1 MTENAGIRLDQYLE
15 TKGALPGPQLVR
27 MAWQLA
33 QVMGSES
40 ESETGSRA
48 PVLHVGR
55 ILIAAN
61 GKIDVTPSDE
71 TDLGLPIVAS
81 FPHHASPEEIN
92 GEGGDFRS
100 SLYSLGCTLFE
111 IATGATPY
119 FGDSSKEVL
128 KAHLNEDVPDPVD
141 RGAKISAEL
150 SRVIQ
155 ELLRKNPE
163 QRIQSVPELLRR
175 LKICIGIE
183 DGPKT
188 APTGEEGSPEVPKDS
203 DGEKKKRKKLASSG
217 FKRPSKTGASKDT
230 EKPAEK
236 KTGKIGAKPARK
248 TPSFSKKKS
257 GDQSATS
264 RTGRDSK
271 KSFSFSKTKSSG
283 AKKGLAGASAD
294 RFASAP
300 GSRLSG
306 KLIDR
311 GDEGDIFEDT
321 FEEDEQMGY
330 SVVRKKSKPFMMAGG
345 GLGMILAILVIF
357 TSQKSS
363 KNQVRLVQER
373 NERTAAK
380 QLREIKTAWSTKYE
394 TQRKSVEDY
403 LAKQTNRFNSGLSPS
418 VIEGALEGQLETS
431 FFNKPGAVLLA
442 VLYAKVH
449 VRAEE
454 ERAARKEVELGREGN
469 FDSFVTSF
477 NKLYEQ
483 GLWSPAMDKIRDAE
497 IEYKASKETEIDE
510 LYFKA
515 EKAMIEQW
523 ESDELKIKDL
533 ASEGEPQKAIRIA
546 EGARLYGDNAIRKDA
561 IAYIESIRAQTSVS
575 SDSGETE
582 EEPAEEPEEGG
593 VPDDIDSELE
603 DLEDQDDS
611 R

>member
-1 MTENAGIRLDQYLE
+1 MTENAGIRLDRYLE
-15 TKGALPGPQLVR
+15 TKGPLPGPQLVR
-27 MAWQLA
+27 LAWQLA

-55 ILIAAN
+55 ILIASN

-81 FPHHASPEEIN
+81 FPHHASPEEIS
-92 GEGGDFRS
+92 GEAGDFRS
-100 SLYSLGCTLFE
+100 SLYSMGCTLFE
-111 IATGATPY
+111 IATGAAPY
-119 FGDSSKEVL
+119 SGDSSKKVL
-128 KAHLNEDVPDPVD
+128 KAHLNEDVPDPAD

-150 SRVIQ
+150 GRVIQ

-188 APTGEEGSPEVPKDS
+188 APTDEEGPPEES
-203 DGEKKKRKKLASSG
+203 DGEKKKRKTPASSG
-217 FKRPSKTGASKDT
+217 LRRSSKTGSAKDK
-230 EKPAEK
+230 EKSAEK

-248 TPSFSKKKS
+248 TPSFSKKKP
-257 GDQSATS
+257 GERAATS
-264 RTGRDSK
+264 RTGGDSK
-271 KSFSFSKTKSSG
+271 KSFSFSKTISPG
-283 AKKGLAGASAD
+283 PKKGPAGASTD
-294 RFASAP
+294 RFASAS
-300 GSRLSG
+300 GGRLSG

-321 FEEDEQMGY
+321 FEEDEQRGY

-345 GLGMILAILVIF
+345 GLGLVLAILVIF
-357 TSQKSS
+357 TSQKES
-363 KNQVRLVQER
+363 KNQVRLAQER
-373 NERTAAK
+373 KERAAAK
-380 QLREIKTAWSTKYE
+380 ELSEIKTAWSAKYE

-449 VRAEE
+449 ARAEE
-454 ERAARKEVELGREGN
+454 ERSARKETELGVEGN
-469 FDSFVTSF
+469 FDSFVNSF

-483 GLWSPAMDKIRDAE
+483 GLWAPAMDKIRDAE

-515 EKAMIEQW
+515 EKAMIKQW
-523 ESDELKIKDL
+523 EGDEMKIKDL
-533 ASEGEPQKAIRIA
+533 ASEGEPQQAIRVA

-575 SDSGETE
+575 GGGEKE

-603 DLEDQDDS
+603 DLEDKDDS

>member
-217 FKRPSKTGASKDT
+217 FKRPSKTEASKDT

-236 KTGKIGAKPARK
+236 KTGKIGARPARK

>member
-1 MTENAGIRLDQYLE
+1 MTENAGIRLDKYLE
-15 TKGALPGPQLVR
+15 TKGPLPGPQLVR

-55 ILIAAN
+55 ILIAPN

-81 FPHHASPEEIN
+81 FPHHASPEEIS

-100 SLYSLGCTLFE
+100 SLYSMGCTLFE
-111 IATGATPY
+111 IATGAAPY
-119 FGDSSKEVL
+119 SGDSSKEVL
-128 KAHLNEDVPDPVD
+128 KAHLNEDVPDPAD
-141 RGAKISAEL
+141 RGAKISEEL
-150 SRVIQ
+150 GRVIQ

-188 APTGEEGSPEVPKDS
+188 APTDEEGPPEPPEES
-203 DGEKKKRKKLASSG
+203 DGEKKKRKTPASSG
-217 FKRPSKTGASKDT
+217 FRRSSKTGSAKDK
-230 EKPAEK
+230 EKSAEK

-248 TPSFSKKKS
+248 TPSFSKKKP
-257 GDQSATS
+257 GERAATS
-264 RTGRDSK
+264 RTGGDSK
-271 KSFSFSKTKSSG
+271 KSFSFSKTKSPG
-283 AKKGLAGASAD
+283 PKKGPAGASAD
-294 RFASAP
+294 RFDSAS
-300 GSRLSG
+300 GGRLSG

-321 FEEDEQMGY
+321 FEEDEPMGY
-330 SVVRKKSKPFMMAGG
+330 SVVRKKSKPFMMVGG
-345 GLGMILAILVIF
+345 GLGLVLALLVIF
-357 TSQKSS
+357 MSQKNS
-363 KNQVRLVQER
+363 KNQIRLAQEKK
-373 NERTAAK
+373 ERTAAK
-380 QLREIKTAWSTKYE
+380 ELSEIKTVWSAKYE

-449 VRAEE
+449 ARAEE
-454 ERAARKEVELGREGN
+454 ERSARKETELGVEGN
-469 FDSFVTSF
+469 FDSFVNSF

-483 GLWSPAMDKIRDAE
+483 GLWAPAMDKIRDAE

-515 EKAMIEQW
+515 EKAMIKQW
-523 ESDELKIKDL
+523 EGDEMKIKDL
-533 ASEGEPQKAIRIA
+533 ASEGEPQQAIRVA

-575 SDSGETE
+575 GGGEKE

-603 DLEDQDDS
+603 DLEDKDDS

>member
-1 MTENAGIRLDQYLE
+1 MTENAGIRLDKYLE
-15 TKGALPGPQLVR
+15 TKGPLPGPQLVR

-55 ILIAAN
+55 ILITAN

-81 FPHHASPEEIN
+81 FPHHASPEEIS
-92 GEGGDFRS
+92 GEAGDFRS

-111 IATGATPY
+111 IATGAAPY
-119 FGDSSKEVL
+119 SGDSSKEVL
-128 KAHLNEDVPDPVD
+128 KAHLNKDVPDPAG
-141 RGAKISAEL
+141 RGGEMSEEL
-150 SRVIQ
+150 GRVIQ

-163 QRIQSVPELLRR
+163 QRIQTVPELLRR

-188 APTGEEGSPEVPKDS
+188 APTGEEGPPEPPEES
-203 DGEKKKRKKLASSG
+203 AGKKKKGKIPAGSG
-217 FKRPSKTGASKDT
+217 LRRSSKTGAARDE
-230 EKPAEK
+230 EKSAEK

-257 GDQSATS
+257 GDQSATP
-264 RTGRDSK
+264 RTGGDSK
-271 KSFSFSKTKSSG
+271 KTFSFSKARSPG
-283 AKKGLAGASAD
+283 PKKGPAGARSD
-294 RFASAP
+294 RFASAA
-300 GSRLSG
+300 GGHLSG

-330 SVVRKKSKPFMMAGG
+330 SVIRKKSKPLMMAGG
-345 GLGMILAILVIF
+345 GLGLVLAIIVIF
-357 TSQKSS
+357 TAQKES
-363 KNQVRLVQER
+363 KNQVRLSQER
-373 NERTAAK
+373 NKRTAAN
-380 QLREIKTAWSTKYE
+380 QLNEIKAAWSTKYE

-418 VIEGALEGQLETS
+418 VIEGAIEGQLETS

-449 VRAEE
+449 ARAEE
-454 ERAARKEVELGREGN
+454 ERAARKETELGQEGN
-469 FDSFVTSF
+469 FDSFVSSF

-483 GLWSPAMDKIRDAE
+483 GLWAPAMDKIRDAE

-515 EKAMIEQW
+515 EKAMIKQW
-523 ESDELKIKDL
+523 ESDEMKIKDL
-533 ASEGEPQKAIRIA
+533 ASEGEPQKAIQVA
-546 EGARLYGDNAIRKDA
+546 EGAKLYGDNAIRKDA
-561 IAYIESIRAQTSVS
+561 TAYIESIRVQTSVS
-575 SDSGETE
+575 GGGEKE

-603 DLEDQDDS
+603 DLEDKDDS

>member
-1 MTENAGIRLDQYLE
+1 MTENAGIRLDKYLE
-15 TKGALPGPQLVR
+15 TKGSLPGPQLVR

-92 GEGGDFRS
+92 GEAGDFRS

-111 IATGATPY
+111 IATGAMPY
-119 FGDSSKEVL
+119 SGDSSKEVL
-128 KAHLNEDVPDPVD
+128 KAHLNEDVPDPAD
-141 RGAKISAEL
+141 RGAEISEEL
-150 SRVIQ
+150 GRVIQ

-188 APTGEEGSPEVPKDS
+188 APTGEEGPPEKS
-203 DGEKKKRKKLASSG
+203 DGEKKKRKTPASSG
-217 FKRPSKTGASKDT
+217 FRRSSKTGTAKD
-230 EKPAEK
+230 KDKSAGK

-264 RTGRDSK
+264 RTGGDSK

-283 AKKGLAGASAD
+283 PKKGLAGASAD

-306 KLIDR
+306 KLIDH

-330 SVVRKKSKPFMMAGG
+330 SVVRKKSKPLMMAGG
-345 GLGMILAILVIF
+345 GLGLVLAILVIF

-394 TQRKSVEDY
+394 TQKKSVEDY

-431 FFNKPGAVLLA
+431 FFNKPGAALLA

-454 ERAARKEVELGREGN
+454 ERAARKETELGQEGN
-469 FDSFVTSF
+469 FDSFVRSF

-483 GLWSPAMDKIRDAE
+483 GLWAPAMDKIRDAE
-497 IEYKASKETEIDE
+497 IEYKSSKETEIDE

-523 ESDELKIKDL
+523 ETDELKIKDL
-533 ASEGEPQKAIRIA
+533 ASEGEPQKAIRVA

-561 IAYIESIRAQTSVS
+561 IAYIESIRVQTSVS
-575 SDSGETE
+575 GGGEKE
-582 EEPAEEPEEGG
+582 EEAAEEPEEGG

-603 DLEDQDDS
+603 DLEDKDDS